1 MYIDSFSSLLFQVKS
16 MDNHIIINKV
26 CINAN
31 TLNIKVYAK
40 NGEPTG
46 NKSYNLILN
55 TIFLLVDVEKWL
67 FFFLA
72 FVL

>member
-1 MYIDSFSSLLFQVKS
+1 

-55 TIFLLVDVEKWL
+55 TIFLLVVVEK
-67 FFFLA
+67 
-72 FVL
+72 